1 MAKQREIK
9 TKTFTVLIEF
19 TYDRLYRVNESIELS
34 DYKTIQKLLIYKIIK

>member
-9 TKTFTVLIEF
+9 MFTVIQEF